1 MRRITLL
8 GLALSLFMG
17 GASPWWQASVGAQAP
32 AATRDATRSAV
43 REMDGEG
50 GHQEALHD
58 HDAEDDLDDDAE
70 PSTGRARAGARRRF
84 DYSRYSDGPR
94 RVPTARGT
102 TLARQRQ
109 LGLGTRAAASRV
121 LQGRPEPRWVA
132 AAGGE
137 VGRHLLWPV
146 QTGRFGRGFG
156 YVRQTRPDKRHDGID
171 IVAAEGSTVRA
182 VADGLVV
189 YADNEVR
196 GFVNVLMVVHPNGWV
211 SLYAHLYRITVPAGY
226 RVTAGERVGFVGNT
240 GISHAPHLHFELRV
254 DGRPAN
260 PLSLFEGR
268 PWIDAYRT
276 WQRQL
281 ADGTY
286 RAPREHQTLPGS
298 SRDPSGP
305 DAGDRHDSD
314 AATPAVVEAPAAPER
329 SAATE
334 PAQVA
339 ARLLEA
345 PVPNELREMATGRTF
360 RNALWPLRGG
370 DVRRGFRAAARGV
383 ELSAARG
390 TAVRAASD
398 GLVAYAGPLRGLG
411 DVVVLVHSNGWV
423 SLYAR
428 LGSTT
433 VEIGQ
438 PIRRGEWLG
447 ELGRS
452 PLHYRLVIDGEP
464 VDPAPHLAQLPEGVR
479 L

>member
-1 MRRITLL
+1 MGMRRFTIL

-17 GASPWWQASVGAQAP
+17 VGSPWWQPAVGAQAP
-32 AATRDATRSAV
+32 AATRDAARSAV
-43 REMDGEG
+43 DEAAGRE
-50 GHQEALHD
+50 AVHD
-58 HDAEDDLDDDAE
+58 HDHEEDDVEEDAA
-70 PSTGRARAGARRRF
+70 SGRARPARRRF

-94 RVPTARGT
+94 RVPTAGGT
-102 TLARQRQ
+102 SLARQQQ
-109 LGLGTRAAASRV
+109 LGLGTRAAASVV
-121 LQGRPEPRWVA
+121 LQGRPHPRWVA

-137 VGRHLLWPV
+137 VGEHLLWPV

-196 GFVNVLMVVHPNGWV
+196 GFGNVLMVVHPNGWV

-226 RVTAGERVGFVGNT
+226 RVSAGERVGFVGNT

-260 PLSLFEGR
+260 PLHLFQGR

-281 ADGTY
+281 ATGTY

-305 DAGDRHDSD
+305 DASQRRAPD
-314 AATPAVVEAPAAPER
+314 AETPAVVEAPVVADR
-329 SAATE
+329 SSATD

-339 ARLLEA
+339 ARLLDA
-345 PVPNELREMATGRTF
+345 PVPRELREMATGRTF

-370 DVRRGFRAAARGV
+370 DVRRGFRSATRGV
-383 ELSAARG
+383 ELSAPRG

-423 SLYAR
+423 SLYAK
-428 LGSTT
+428 LGTT
-433 VEIGQ
+433 NVEIGQ

-452 PLHYRLVIDGEP
+452 PLHYRLVIDGDA

-479 L
+479 W